1 MVTSLTSFLQPV
13 DNAIDNI
20 NSNKFVLTIVLF
32 LLGIYAV
39 SYNEYI
45 STKAID
51 LFSNDGF
58 RLIIFLI
65 TTYVASTSPALGIS
79 LAIIMLSSMQIIS
92 NIKLKKDL
100 KNMENFDPVPN
111 SDDSYEYLSKPLET
125 DDNKEPAL
133 FWNTQNYLTHPN
145 DLYLLMIKKGKDLL
159 DESHDLEQDLT
170 NRYDKRE
177 KMIMETTKN
186 TGTDLVT
193 SGMNRLYKPYK
204 KANHDSQKNN
214 DIGTFGDIDMESYE
228 KLKSNYE
235 LLIKHKDDD
244 DKFTEILQEIKTIGL

>member
-1 MVTSLTSFLQPV
+1 MDTSLTTFLQPV
-13 DNAIDNI
+13 DNVIENI
-20 NSNKFVLTIVLF
+20 NSNKFVLTIILF
-32 LLGIYAV
+32 FLGIYAV

-111 SDDSYEYLSKPLET
+111 SDNSYEYLSNPLET

-133 FWNTQNYLTHPN
+133 FWNEQSELTHLN
-145 DLYLLMIKKGKDLL
+145 DLYTSMIKKGKNLL

-170 NRYDKRE
+170 DRYDKRE
-177 KMIMETTKN
+177 KSIMETTKN
-186 TGTDLVT
+186 TGNVLIS
-193 SGMNRLYKPYK
+193 SGMNRLYKSYR
-204 KANHDSQKNN
+204 SRKNN
-214 DIGTFGDIDMESYE
+214 VPTSMDMDMDKDIDSYE

-244 DKFTEILQEIKTIGL
+244 QKFTEILQEIKTIGL